1 MKMSKLL
8 SLVVALFLLVLVNTN
23 VTAGVVYLDQSAA
36 IGRGWMQVQKDL
48 KSWGLSAGERALKP
62 FAVPLYLCFKAG
74 EKQLV
79 TLKTGSPEDCRPF
92 IAETLRVNN
101 LSTDRGL
108 TLEEF
113 RNRISDGL
121 VLPTDEWLVVQEPSQ
136 AVQGESE
143 AVVAGTE
150 MKPVVADTYQRRD
163 LKMVDDEL
171 AKFKTQT
178 KTDLD
183 RLREALKT
191 KVDEVGTQASA
202 AAIAA
207 KNAQGTAN
215 SAVTA
220 AGNAATAA
228 ATAQTTADAAQANIN
243 ALSETVSSQ
252 ETNILNAVDTK
263 LGGFATK
270 EDLSQVYTDVERDYT
285 LLFGGGAIA
294 VLILFV
300 GTWIVVGF
308 MGSRRTYEVRRLNE
322 SHKGLAVNHN
332 ELYDQVN
339 GTKDDP
345 STGLLHRVDRAEAV
359 AHKAAEDARQAL
371 QVNFG
376 EWVLQDLFPSE
387 AELTDLDRPEFQFN
401 FTHLETGERC
411 NLVLHRDD
419 GGMFRVE
426 GILDQ
431 RNLVKPNKGNI
442 LRLFKNAFE
451 SNRAI
456 GVKSGVEELGREAA

>member
-1 MKMSKLL
+1 M
-8 SLVVALFLLVLVNTN
+8 
-23 VTAGVVYLDQSAA
+23 
-36 IGRGWMQVQKDL
+36 
-48 KSWGLSAGERALKP
+48 
-62 FAVPLYLCFKAG
+62 
-74 EKQLV
+74 
-79 TLKTGSPEDCRPF
+79 
-92 IAETLRVNN
+92 
-101 LSTDRGL
+101 
-108 TLEEF
+108 
-113 RNRISDGL
+113 
-121 VLPTDEWLVVQEPSQ
+121 
-136 AVQGESE
+136 
-143 AVVAGTE
+143 
-150 MKPVVADTYQRRD
+150 
-163 LKMVDDEL
+163 
-171 AKFKTQT
+171 
-178 KTDLD
+178 
-183 RLREALKT
+183 REALKT

-308 MGSRRTYEVRRLNE
+308 MGSRRTDEVRRLNE